1 MSGDGGR
8 AGRDT
13 DVSGAEAVATGG
25 TTYSDTKIKDRK
37 KKDFVKSGADKIDK
51 TTGGPPTL
59 QVMKKPLQVGSIKT
73 RTFFDEKVLASSKAK
88 KNIGYTQ
95 AEFRKL
101 SLTEQNKVYDNYMK
115 GRMSGQT
122 DAYGNLQQG
131 YRQETINVKKADGT
145 MTTKTVIMG
154 GNDKGGQTKTKTTQQ
169 IEAEN
174 IAAQKAAQAAA
185 DQAAQAEAD
194 QAAAEQAEA
203 YKKKRLAIT
212 SSRSLFARPGGR
224 GFFN

>member
-13 DVSGAEAVATGG
+13 DVSGAEAVTTGG

-37 KKDFVKSGADKIDK
+37 KKDFIESGANKIDRM
-51 TTGGPPTL
+51 GGPPAL
-59 QVMKKPLQVGSIKT
+59 QAMKSPFQAGSIKT
-73 RTFFDEKVLASSKAK
+73 RTFFDEKVLASSRAK

-95 AEFRKL
+95 SEFRNL

-122 DAYGNLQQG
+122 DAYGNLQSG
-131 YRQETINVKKADGT
+131 YRRETINVKKADGT

-154 GNDKGGQTKTKTTQQ
+154 GNDKGGQSTTKTTQQ

-174 IAAQKAAQAAA
+174 AAAQK
-185 DQAAQAEAD
+185 AAQAEAD
-194 QAAAEQAEA
+194 QAAAEQADA
-203 YKKKRLAIT
+203 YKKKRLSIT
-212 SSRSLFARPGGR
+212 SSRSLFGRAGGR
-224 GFFN
+224 GFYN

>member
-8 AGRDT
+8 AGRDR
-13 DVSGAEAVATGG
+13 DVSGAEKVYSKEKGI
-25 TTYSDTKIKDRK
+25 TTYSDTKITDRK
-37 KKDFVKSGADKIDK
+37 KKDFVESGANKIDRGVK
-51 TTGGPPTL
+51 GPPTV
-59 QVMKKPLQVGSIKT
+59 QVASQILSGPLQAGSIKT

-95 AEFRKL
+95 SEFRNL

-122 DAYGNLQQG
+122 DAYGNQVPTG
-131 YRQETINVKKADGT
+131 GDG
-145 MTTKTVIMG
+145 G
-154 GNDKGGQTKTKTTQQ
+154 GQRQTKTQAQ

-174 IAAQKAAQAAA
+174 VETQKAEQAKK
-185 DQAAQAEAD
+185 D
-194 QAAAEQAEA
+194 QAAAEQADA
-203 YKKKRLAIT
+203 YKKRRLAIT

>member
-25 TTYSDTKIKDRK
+25 TTYSDTKIKDKK
-37 KKDFVKSGADKIDK
+37 KKDFIESGANKIDR
-51 TTGGPPTL
+51 TIGGPPAL
-59 QVMKKPLQVGSIKT
+59 QVMKGPFQAGSIKT

-101 SLTEQNKVYDNYMK
+101 SLTEQNKVYSNYMEK
-115 GRMSGQT
+115 RLSGKT
-122 DAYGNLQQG
+122 DAYGNQTFTG
-131 YRQETINVKKADGT
+131 GDG
-145 MTTKTVIMG
+145 
-154 GNDKGGQTKTKTTQQ
+154 GGQTQTQTKTQAQ
-169 IEAEN
+169 VEAEN
-174 IAAQKAAQAAA
+174 VAAQK
-185 DQAAQAEAD
+185 AAQAEAD
-194 QAAAEQAEA
+194 QAAAEQADA
-203 YKKKRLAIT
+203 YKKKRLSIT
-212 SSRSLFARPGGR
+212 SSRSLFAKSGGS

>member
-13 DVSGAEAVATGG
+13 DVSGAEAVTTGG
-25 TTYSDTKIKDRK
+25 TTYSDTQIKDRK
-37 KKDFVKSGADKIDK
+37 KKDFITSGADKIDR
-51 TTGGPPTL
+51 TVGGPPAL
-59 QVMKKPLQVGSIKT
+59 QAMKGPFQAGSIKT

-95 AEFRKL
+95 AEFRNL

-131 YRQETINVKKADGT
+131 YRKETINVKKADGT
-145 MTTKTVIMG
+145 MTTKTVILG
-154 GNDKGGQTKTKTTQQ
+154 GNDKGGQSTTKTTQQ

-174 IAAQKAAQAAA
+174 VAAQKT
-185 DQAAQAEAD
+185 AQAEAD
-194 QAAAEQAEA
+194 QAAAEQADA
-203 YKKKRLAIT
+203 YKKKRLSIT
-212 SSRSLFARPGGR
+212 SSRSLFGRAGGR
-224 GFFN
+224 GFYN

>member
-13 DVSGAEAVATGG
+13 DVSGAEAVTTGG

-37 KKDFVKSGADKIDK
+37 KKDFITSGADKIDK
-51 TTGGPPTL
+51 MGGPPAL
-59 QVMKKPLQVGSIKT
+59 QAMKGPFQSGSIKT

-88 KNIGYTQ
+88 KNIGYTKT
-95 AEFRKL
+95 EFESL

-122 DAYGNLQQG
+122 DAYGNLQAG
-131 YRQETINVKKADGT
+131 YRRETIKVSKPDGT
-145 MTTKTVIMG
+145 FTTKTVIMG
-154 GNDKGGQTKTKTTQQ
+154 GNDKGGQSTTKTTQQ

-174 IAAQKAAQAAA
+174 VAAQK
-185 DQAAQAEAD
+185 AAQAEAD
-194 QAAAEQAEA
+194 QAAAEQADA
-203 YKKKRLAIT
+203 YKKKRLSIT
-212 SSRSLFARPGGR
+212 SSRSLFGRSGGR
-224 GFFN
+224 GFYN

>member
-13 DVSGAEAVATGG
+13 DVSGAEAVTTGG
-25 TTYSDTKIKDRK
+25 TTYSETKIKDRK
-37 KKDFVKSGADKIDK
+37 KKDFIKSGANKIDRNLK
-51 TTGGPPTL
+51 GPPSL
-59 QVMKKPLQVGSIKT
+59 QVTKNSFETGSIKT

-88 KNIGYTQ
+88 QNIGYTKTEFQ
-95 AEFRKL
+95 AL
-101 SLTEQNKVYDNYMK
+101 SLTKQNRVYDKYMQ

-131 YRQETINVKKADGT
+131 YRRETIKVRKADGT
-145 MTTKTVIMG
+145 MTTKEVIMG
-154 GNDKGGQTKTKTTQQ
+154 GNDKGGKTKTTKQ

-174 IAAQKAAQAAA
+174 VVVKEEKE
-185 DQAAQAEAD
+185 DKAQAE
-194 QAAAEQAEA
+194 QLET
-203 YKKKRLAIT
+203 YKKKRLSIT

-224 GFFN
+224 GFFY

>member
-13 DVSGAEAVATGG
+13 DVSGAEKVYSKEKGI
-25 TTYSDTKIKDRK
+25 TTYSDTKITDRK
-37 KKDFVKSGADKIDK
+37 KKDFVESGANKIDRGVK
-51 TTGGPPTL
+51 GPPAV
-59 QVMKKPLQVGSIKT
+59 QVAGKILSGPLQAGSIKT

-95 AEFRKL
+95 SEFRNL

-115 GRMSGQT
+115 GRMSGKT
-122 DAYGNLQQG
+122 DAYGNQIMSTG
-131 YRQETINVKKADGT
+131 GDG
-145 MTTKTVIMG
+145 G
-154 GNDKGGQTKTKTTQQ
+154 GQRQTKTQAQ

-174 IAAQKAAQAAA
+174 VETQKAEQAKK
-185 DQAAQAEAD
+185 D
-194 QAAAEQAEA
+194 QAAAEQADA
-203 YKKKRLAIT
+203 YKKRRLAIT
-212 SSRSLFARPGGR
+212 SSRSLFARAGGR

>member
-13 DVSGAEAVATGG
+13 DVSGAEAVETGG
-25 TTYSDTKIKDRK
+25 KTYSDTKIKDKK
-37 KKDFVKSGADKIDK
+37 KKDFVESGADKIDK
-51 TTGGPPTL
+51 TTGGPPAL
-59 QVMKKPLQVGSIKT
+59 QVMKAPFQAGSIKT

-95 AEFRKL
+95 TEFRKL

-174 IAAQKAAQAAA
+174 VAAQK
-185 DQAAQAEAD
+185 AAQAEAD
-194 QAAAEQAEA
+194 QAAAEQADA

>member
-25 TTYSDTKIKDRK
+25 KTYSDTKIKDRK

-59 QVMKKPLQVGSIKT
+59 QVIKKPLQVGSIKT

-154 GNDKGGQTKTKTTQQ
+154 GNDKGGQTKTTQQ

>member
-13 DVSGAEAVATGG
+13 DVSGAEAVTTGG

-37 KKDFVKSGADKIDK
+37 KKDFITSGADKIDRGIK
-51 TTGGPPTL
+51 GPPSVQIAGKVL
-59 QVMKKPLQVGSIKT
+59 SGPLQAGSIKT
-73 RTFFDEKVLASSKAK
+73 RTFFDEKVLASSRAK

-95 AEFRKL
+95 SEFRNL

-131 YRQETINVKKADGT
+131 YRRETINVKKADGT

-154 GNDKGGQTKTKTTQQ
+154 GNDKGGQSTGKTTQQ

-174 IAAQKAAQAAA
+174 VAAQK
-185 DQAAQAEAD
+185 AAQAEAD
-194 QAAAEQAEA
+194 QAAAEQADA
-203 YKKKRLAIT
+203 YKKKRLSIT
-212 SSRSLFARPGGR
+212 SSRSLFGRAGGR
-224 GFFN
+224 GFYN